1 MSNRISDAD
10 IDAILREF
18 SEQQEQEAR
27 AAESA
32 ASRRRE
38 SAAPAAP
45 ERSPRRESRPEPR
58 SEWAKERT
66 PQPESRREVR
76 REQERAK
83 ERAPQPEPR
92 WETRREPERTR
103 ERAPQPESRRETRRE
118 PERAR
123 ERDARSKPQPP
134 REATPVRASRP
145 AFSFGYLILILLSI
159 AALVW
164 ALVNVHPGT
173 GTNTGS
179 STENR
184 LDLVGKL
191 DVFMNNAASDAL
203 ENVAYI
209 KKIYTIP
216 ESDLVAPKPDQ
227 SKFGSTTDPAVVQ
240 AVVDSA
246 SELLE
251 GQELIWNPDIVLM
264 EGSEIEYYCDET
276 ILVIAWK
283 EAINNS
289 ACSFVEVKIAH
300 GSQLRRALSDN
311 TYGSSVYMYP
321 TQMAQ
326 NANAVVAI
334 NGDFYGHRSCGITIY
349 QRQLYRFNPRTLE
362 SCFFTAS
369 GDMIFTH
376 VGELNTEEEVKKFVQ
391 DNDITFSVSF
401 GPILVENGEKKTTN
415 TYLVGEVDIHY
426 SRAAI
431 GQVDKLHYLLM
442 SINEEGVYKNRVTI
456 NQAADLIYAK
466 GVPNAYALDGGQTA
480 TIVMNGETFNRPDWG
495 NERIMTDI
503 IYFATAIPGEEA
515 SS

>member
-38 SAAPAAP
+38 SAAPAPP

-58 SEWAKERT
+58 SE
-66 PQPESRREVR
+66 
-76 REQERAK
+76 RAK
-83 ERAPQPEPR
+83 ERVSQSEPCR
-92 WETRREPERTR
+92 ETRREPERTR
-103 ERAPQPESRRETRRE
+103 ERTPQPESRRETRRE
-118 PERAR
+118 PERPK

-134 REATPVRASRP
+134 REATPVRPSRP

-251 GQELIWNPDIVLM
+251 GQELIWSPDIVLM

-362 SCFFTAS
+362 NCFFTAS

-376 VGELNTEEEVKKFVQ
+376 VGELNTEDDVKKFVQ

-401 GPILVENGEKKTTN
+401 GPILVENGEKKATY
-415 TYLVGEVDIHY
+415 TYLVGEVDIQY

-442 SINEEGVYKNRVTI
+442 SINEEGRYKNRVTI

>member
-18 SEQQEQEAR
+18 SEQQEQETR

-32 ASRRRE
+32 PSRRRE

-58 SEWAKERT
+58 TER
-66 PQPESRREVR
+66 P
-76 REQERAK
+76 K
-83 ERAPQPEPR
+83 ERAPQPAPRREP
-92 WETRREPERTR
+92 RREPERPKER
-103 ERAPQPESRRETRRE
+103 E
-118 PERAR
+118 
-123 ERDARSKPQPP
+123 ARSRPQPP
-134 REATPVRASRP
+134 REATPVRP
-145 AFSFGYLILILLSI
+145 AFSFGYLILIVLSI
-159 AALVW
+159 LALVW
-164 ALVNVHPGT
+164 ALVNIHPGT

-179 STENR
+179 TTENR

-191 DVFMNNAASDAL
+191 DVFMNNSASDAL

-209 KKIYTIP
+209 RKIYTIP

-246 SELLE
+246 AELLE

-334 NGDFYGHRSCGITIY
+334 NGDFYGHRSCGITVY
-349 QRQLYRFNPRTLE
+349 QRQLYRFNPRSLE

-376 VGELNTEEEVKKFVQ
+376 VGELNTEDDVKRFVQ
-391 DNDITFSVSF
+391 DNDITFSISF

-415 TYLVGEVDIHY
+415 TYLVGEVDIQY

>member
-18 SEQQEQEAR
+18 SEQQEQESR

-38 SAAPAAP
+38 SASPAPP

-58 SEWAKERT
+58 SERARERTSQPEPRRETKREPERARERT
-66 PQPESRREVR
+66 PQPEPRREVR
-76 REQERAK
+76 RE
-83 ERAPQPEPR
+83 
-92 WETRREPERTR
+92 PER
-103 ERAPQPESRRETRRE
+103 PK
-118 PERAR
+118 

-134 REATPVRASRP
+134 REATPVRPSRP

-159 AALVW
+159 LALVW

-179 STENR
+179 TTENR

-203 ENVAYI
+203 ENVANI

-246 SELLE
+246 SALLE
-251 GQELIWNPDIVLM
+251 GQELVWNPDIVLM

-362 SCFFTAS
+362 NCFFTAS

-401 GPILVENGEKKTTN
+401 GPILVENGEKKSTN

>member
-18 SEQQEQEAR
+18 SEQQEQESR

-38 SAAPAAP
+38 RAAPAPP

-58 SEWAKERT
+58 SE
-66 PQPESRREVR
+66 
-76 REQERAK
+76 RAK
-83 ERAPQPEPR
+83 ERVSQPEP
-92 WETRREPERTR
+92 
-103 ERAPQPESRRETRRE
+103 RRETRRE

-123 ERDARSKPQPP
+123 ERTPQPEPRRETRREPERPKERDARSKPQPP

-159 AALVW
+159 AALAW

-179 STENR
+179 TTENR

-251 GQELIWNPDIVLM
+251 GQELIWSPDIVLM

-376 VGELNTEEEVKKFVQ
+376 VGELNTEDDVKKFVQ
-391 DNDITFSVSF
+391 DNDITFSISF

-415 TYLVGEVDIHY
+415 TYLVGEVDIQY

-431 GQVDKLHYLLM
+431 GQLDKLHYLLM
-442 SINEEGVYKNRVTI
+442 SINEEGRYKNRVTI

>member
-18 SEQQEQEAR
+18 SEQQEQETR

-32 ASRRRE
+32 PSRRRE
-38 SAAPAAP
+38 SAAPAAQ

-58 SEWAKERT
+58 VER
-66 PQPESRREVR
+66 P
-76 REQERAK
+76 K
-83 ERAPQPEPR
+83 ERAPQPASRREP
-92 WETRREPERTR
+92 RREPER
-103 ERAPQPESRRETRRE
+103 PK
-118 PERAR
+118 
-123 ERDARSKPQPP
+123 ERDARSRPQPP
-134 REATPVRASRP
+134 REATPVRP
-145 AFSFGYLILILLSI
+145 AFSFGYLILIVLSI
-159 AALVW
+159 LALVW
-164 ALVNVHPGT
+164 ALVNIHPGT

-179 STENR
+179 TTENR

-191 DVFMNNAASDAL
+191 DVFMNNSASDAL

-209 KKIYTIP
+209 RKIYTIP

-246 SELLE
+246 AELLE

-349 QRQLYRFNPRTLE
+349 QRQLYRFNPRSLE

-376 VGELNTEEEVKKFVQ
+376 VGELNTEDEVKKFVQ
-391 DNDITFSVSF
+391 DNDIVFSVSF

>member
-18 SEQQEQEAR
+18 SEQQEQETR

-32 ASRRRE
+32 PSRRRE
-38 SAAPAAP
+38 STAQ

-58 SEWAKERT
+58 VER
-66 PQPESRREVR
+66 S
-76 REQERAK
+76 K
-83 ERAPQPEPR
+83 DRAPQPAPRREP
-92 WETRREPERTR
+92 RREPERPI
-103 ERAPQPESRRETRRE
+103 A
-118 PERAR
+118 
-123 ERDARSKPQPP
+123 RDARSRPQPP
-134 REATPVRASRP
+134 REATPVRP
-145 AFSFGYLILILLSI
+145 AFSFGYLILIVLSI
-159 AALVW
+159 LALVW

-179 STENR
+179 TTENR

-191 DVFMNNAASDAL
+191 DVFMNNSASDAL

-246 SELLE
+246 AELLE

-349 QRQLYRFNPRTLE
+349 QRQLYRFNPRSLE

-376 VGELNTEEEVKKFVQ
+376 VGELNTEDEVKKFVQ
-391 DNDITFSVSF
+391 DNDIVFSVSF

>member
-18 SEQQEQEAR
+18 SEQQEQESR

-38 SAAPAAP
+38 SAAPAPP

-58 SEWAKERT
+58 SERVKERV
-66 PQPESRREVR
+66 S
-76 REQERAK
+76 
-83 ERAPQPEPR
+83 QPEPR
-92 WETRREPERTR
+92 RETKREPERAR
-103 ERAPQPESRRETRRE
+103 ERTPQPESRRETRRE
-118 PERAR
+118 PERPK

-134 REATPVRASRP
+134 REAAPVRVPRSS
-145 AFSFGYLILILLSI
+145 FSFGYLILILLSI
-159 AALVW
+159 AALAW

-179 STENR
+179 TTENR

-203 ENVAYI
+203 ENVADI

-251 GQELIWNPDIVLM
+251 GQELVWNPDIVLM

>member
-32 ASRRRE
+32 PSRRRD
-38 SAAPAAP
+38 STAQ
-45 ERSPRRESRPEPR
+45 ERSPRRENRPEPR
-58 SEWAKERT
+58 AER
-66 PQPESRREVR
+66 S
-76 REQERAK
+76 K
-83 ERAPQPEPR
+83 DRAPQPAPRREP
-92 WETRREPERTR
+92 RREPER
-103 ERAPQPESRRETRRE
+103 PK
-118 PERAR
+118 
-123 ERDARSKPQPP
+123 ERDARSRPQPP
-134 REATPVRASRP
+134 REATPVRP
-145 AFSFGYLILILLSI
+145 AFSFGYLILIVLSI
-159 AALVW
+159 LALVW
-164 ALVNVHPGT
+164 ALVNIHPGT

-179 STENR
+179 TTENR

-191 DVFMNNAASDAL
+191 DVFMNNSASDAL

-209 KKIYTIP
+209 RKIYTIP

-246 SELLE
+246 AELLE

-334 NGDFYGHRSCGITIY
+334 NGDFYGHRSCGITVY
-349 QRQLYRFNPRTLE
+349 QRQLYRFNPRSLE

-376 VGELNTEEEVKKFVQ
+376 VGELNTEDEVKKFVQ
-391 DNDITFSVSF
+391 DNDIVFSISF

-415 TYLVGEVDIHY
+415 TYLVGEVDIQY

>member
-32 ASRRRE
+32 PSRRRE

-45 ERSPRRESRPEPR
+45 ERSPRQENRPEPR
-58 SEWAKERT
+58 VERSKERT
-66 PQPESRREVR
+66 PQP
-76 REQERAK
+76 
-83 ERAPQPEPR
+83 AP
-92 WETRREPERTR
+92 RREPERPNER
-103 ERAPQPESRRETRRE
+103 E
-118 PERAR
+118 
-123 ERDARSKPQPP
+123 ARSRPQPP
-134 REATPVRASRP
+134 REATPVRP
-145 AFSFGYLILILLSI
+145 AFSFGYLILIVLSI
-159 AALVW
+159 LALVW

-179 STENR
+179 TTENR

-191 DVFMNNAASDAL
+191 DVFMNNSASDAL

-209 KKIYTIP
+209 RKIYTIP

-246 SELLE
+246 AELLE
-251 GQELIWNPDIVLM
+251 GQELIWNPEIVLM

-349 QRQLYRFNPRTLE
+349 QRQLYRFNPRSLE

-376 VGELNTEEEVKKFVQ
+376 VGELNTEDDVKRFVQ
-391 DNDITFSVSF
+391 DNDITFSISF

-415 TYLVGEVDIHY
+415 TYLVGEVDIQY

>member
-32 ASRRRE
+32 PSRRRE
-38 SAAPAAP
+38 STAQ
-45 ERSPRRESRPEPR
+45 ERSPRRENRPEPR
-58 SEWAKERT
+58 TER
-66 PQPESRREVR
+66 P
-76 REQERAK
+76 K
-83 ERAPQPEPR
+83 ERAPQPAP
-92 WETRREPERTR
+92 RREARQAPER
-103 ERAPQPESRRETRRE
+103 PK
-118 PERAR
+118 
-123 ERDARSKPQPP
+123 ERDARSRPQPP
-134 REATPVRASRP
+134 REATPVRP
-145 AFSFGYLILILLSI
+145 AFSFGYLILIVLSI
-159 AALVW
+159 LALVW
-164 ALVNVHPGT
+164 ALVNIHPGT

-179 STENR
+179 TTENR

-191 DVFMNNAASDAL
+191 DVFMNNSASDAL

-209 KKIYTIP
+209 RKIYTIP

-246 SELLE
+246 AELLE

-334 NGDFYGHRSCGITIY
+334 NGDFYGHRSCGITVY
-349 QRQLYRFNPRTLE
+349 QRQLYRFNPRSLE

-376 VGELNTEEEVKKFVQ
+376 VGELNTEDEVKKFVQ
-391 DNDITFSVSF
+391 DNDIVFSISF

-415 TYLVGEVDIHY
+415 TYLVGEVDIQY

>member
-38 SAAPAAP
+38 RAAPAPP

-58 SEWAKERT
+58 SE
-66 PQPESRREVR
+66 
-76 REQERAK
+76 RAK
-83 ERAPQPEPR
+83 ERVSQPEP
-92 WETRREPERTR
+92 
-103 ERAPQPESRRETRRE
+103 RRETRRE

-123 ERDARSKPQPP
+123 ERTPQPEPRRETRREPERPKERDARSKPQPP
-134 REATPVRASRP
+134 REATPVRPSRP

-159 AALVW
+159 LALVW

-179 STENR
+179 TTENR

-203 ENVAYI
+203 ENVADI

-246 SELLE
+246 SALLE
-251 GQELIWNPDIVLM
+251 GQELVWNPDIVLM

>member
-18 SEQQEQEAR
+18 SEQQEQETR

-32 ASRRRE
+32 PSRRRE
-38 SAAPAAP
+38 STAQA
-45 ERSPRRESRPEPR
+45 RSPRRESRPEPR
-58 SEWAKERT
+58 VER
-66 PQPESRREVR
+66 S
-76 REQERAK
+76 K
-83 ERAPQPEPR
+83 ERAPQPAP
-92 WETRREPERTR
+92 RREPER
-103 ERAPQPESRRETRRE
+103 PK
-118 PERAR
+118 
-123 ERDARSKPQPP
+123 ERDARSRPQPP
-134 REATPVRASRP
+134 REATPVRP
-145 AFSFGYLILILLSI
+145 AFSFGYLILIVLSI
-159 AALVW
+159 LALVW

-179 STENR
+179 TTENR

-191 DVFMNNAASDAL
+191 DVFMNNSASDAL

-209 KKIYTIP
+209 RKIYTIP

-246 SELLE
+246 AELLE

-334 NGDFYGHRSCGITIY
+334 NGDFYGHRSCGITVY
-349 QRQLYRFNPRTLE
+349 QRQLYRFNPRSLE

-376 VGELNTEEEVKKFVQ
+376 VGELNTEDEVKKFVQ
-391 DNDITFSVSF
+391 DNDIVFSISF

-415 TYLVGEVDIHY
+415 TYLVGEVDIQY

>member
-27 AAESA
+27 ASESA

-58 SEWAKERT
+58 TER
-66 PQPESRREVR
+66 S
-76 REQERAK
+76 K
-83 ERAPQPEPR
+83 DRAPQP
-92 WETRREPERTR
+92 
-103 ERAPQPESRRETRRE
+103 APRRETRRE
-118 PERAR
+118 PEPLKERA
-123 ERDARSKPQPP
+123 ARSKPQPP

-159 AALVW
+159 LALVW

-251 GQELIWNPDIVLM
+251 GQELIWSPDIVLM

-362 SCFFTAS
+362 NCFFTAS

-401 GPILVENGEKKTTN
+401 GPILVENGEKKATY
-415 TYLVGEVDIHY
+415 TYLVGEVDIQY

-442 SINEEGVYKNRVTI
+442 SINEEGRYKNRVTI

>member
-32 ASRRRE
+32 PSRRRD
-38 SAAPAAP
+38 STAQ
-45 ERSPRRESRPEPR
+45 ERSPRRENRPEPR
-58 SEWAKERT
+58 AER
-66 PQPESRREVR
+66 S
-76 REQERAK
+76 K
-83 ERAPQPEPR
+83 DRAPQPAPRREP
-92 WETRREPERTR
+92 RREPERPKER
-103 ERAPQPESRRETRRE
+103 E
-118 PERAR
+118 
-123 ERDARSKPQPP
+123 ARSRPQPP
-134 REATPVRASRP
+134 REATPVRP
-145 AFSFGYLILILLSI
+145 AFSFGYLILIVLSI
-159 AALVW
+159 LALVW
-164 ALVNVHPGT
+164 ALVNIHPGT

-179 STENR
+179 TTENR

-191 DVFMNNAASDAL
+191 DVFMNNSASDAL

-209 KKIYTIP
+209 RKIYTIP

-246 SELLE
+246 AELLE

-334 NGDFYGHRSCGITIY
+334 NGDFYGHRSCGITVY
-349 QRQLYRFNPRTLE
+349 QRQLYRFNPRSLE

-376 VGELNTEEEVKKFVQ
+376 VGELNTEDDVKRFVQ
-391 DNDITFSVSF
+391 DNDITFSISF

>member
-18 SEQQEQEAR
+18 SEQQEQETR

-32 ASRRRE
+32 PSRRRE

-45 ERSPRRESRPEPR
+45 ERSPRRENRPELRTER
-58 SEWAKERT
+58 SED
-66 PQPESRREVR
+66 
-76 REQERAK
+76 
-83 ERAPQPEPR
+83 RAPQPAPRREP
-92 WETRREPERTR
+92 RREPERPKER
-103 ERAPQPESRRETRRE
+103 E
-118 PERAR
+118 
-123 ERDARSKPQPP
+123 ARSRPQPP
-134 REATPVRASRP
+134 REATPVRP
-145 AFSFGYLILILLSI
+145 AFSFGYLILIVLSI
-159 AALVW
+159 LALVW

-179 STENR
+179 TTENR

-191 DVFMNNAASDAL
+191 DVFMNNSASDAL

-246 SELLE
+246 AELLE

-334 NGDFYGHRSCGITIY
+334 NGDFYGHRSCGITVY
-349 QRQLYRFNPRTLE
+349 QRQLYRFNPRSLE

-376 VGELNTEEEVKKFVQ
+376 VDELNTEDDVKRFVQ
-391 DNDITFSVSF
+391 DNDITFSISF

-415 TYLVGEVDIHY
+415 TYLVGEVDIQY

>member
-32 ASRRRE
+32 PSRRRD
-38 SAAPAAP
+38 STAQ
-45 ERSPRRESRPEPR
+45 ERSPRRENRPEPR
-58 SEWAKERT
+58 AERSED
-66 PQPESRREVR
+66 
-76 REQERAK
+76 
-83 ERAPQPEPR
+83 RAPQPAPRREP
-92 WETRREPERTR
+92 RREPER
-103 ERAPQPESRRETRRE
+103 PK
-118 PERAR
+118 
-123 ERDARSKPQPP
+123 ERDARSRPQPP
-134 REATPVRASRP
+134 REATPVRP
-145 AFSFGYLILILLSI
+145 AFSFGYLILIVLSI
-159 AALVW
+159 LALVW
-164 ALVNVHPGT
+164 ALVNIHPGT

-179 STENR
+179 TTENR

-191 DVFMNNAASDAL
+191 DVFMNNSASDAL

-209 KKIYTIP
+209 RKIYTIP

-246 SELLE
+246 AELLE

-334 NGDFYGHRSCGITIY
+334 NGDFYGHRSCGITVY
-349 QRQLYRFNPRTLE
+349 QRQLYRFNPRSLE

-376 VGELNTEEEVKKFVQ
+376 VGELNTEDEVKKFVQ
-391 DNDITFSVSF
+391 DNDIVFSVSF

-415 TYLVGEVDIHY
+415 TYLVGEVDIQY